1 LKKIFPIEYF
11 FANKIIFMKKTL
23 LLLVAVFTYS
33 ILVAQPPKVP
43 ATAGSSFGEKITA
56 DKAIT
61 VHQLQNLLLS
71 KSEGSRKA
79 EVKIKG
85 VVTDVCTMEG
95 CWIKVQ
101 SPDGKMMVKMKDHK
115 FTVPVA
121 LNGKTVIIDGA
132 AEEKITSV
140 EQLRHFAVDA
150 GKSKEEVAAIKEPK
164 KEIVIDAK
172 GVLVL

>member
-1 LKKIFPIEYF
+1 MKKILALF
-11 FANKIIFMKKTL
+11 FAAFGY
-23 LLLVAVFTYS
+23 LVST
-33 ILVAQPPKVP
+33 AQPPNVP
-43 ATAGSSFGEKITA
+43 AKTGSFFGEKITA
-56 DKAIT
+56 ENAIS
-61 VHQLQNLLLS
+61 VEQLRNLLVS

-79 EVKIKG
+79 NVKIKG

-101 SPDGKMMVKMKDHK
+101 SSDGKMMVNMKDHK
-115 FTVPVA
+115 FKVPVA
-121 LNGKTVIIDGA
+121 LNGKTVVIDGA

-140 EQLRHFAVDA
+140 EQLKHFAVDA
-150 GKSKEEVAAIKEPK
+150 GKSKEEIAAIKQPK